1 LRLPLGYHQ
10 TRFVL
15 VPNVVTLSFCFE
27 WKLAKSGIAIA
38 TYGGDVQSMAKRKR
52 RLPHGQLGKPIV
64 LANEDWREI
73 ADAAK
78 IKLTTPIL
86 MRLDL
91 STIFLGALGQ
101 LERSAPSKAVLSK
114 IRKLEKLISAMRHDF
129 PNVSDQASELFFSQL
144 AEIQQYATRTEE
156 QFQQI
161 GLMFLLELFSHVLM
175 LNQKLLRAILK
186 YAVVPDSYK
195 YIEGNVWDLW
205 IILLTTI
212 LKNAGLPT
220 EVRKDQ
226 ENTSKF
232 VIFVREIQARLP
244 SHLYKKRSDDALA
257 KAITRARGNF
267 GSLITAKADFL
278 LCLFL
283 GALKP
288 GCVKPRL

>member
-1 LRLPLGYHQ
+1 MLAPI
-10 TRFVL
+10 
-15 VPNVVTLSFCFE
+15 VVT
-27 WKLAKSGIAIA
+27 WWQLAKASFGSVHIEIA
-38 TYGGDVQSMAKRKR
+38 TCGGEVQSMAKRKR

-64 LANEDWREI
+64 LANEDWRAI

-78 IKLTTPIL
+78 IKLTPPIV

-91 STIFLGALGQ
+91 STIFLGAHGQ
-101 LERSAPSKAVLSK
+101 AECSAPSKAVLAK
-114 IRKLEKLISAMRHDF
+114 ISKLEELISAMRGDF
-129 PNVSDQASELFFSQL
+129 PNGSDQASELFFSQL
-144 AEIQQYATRTEE
+144 AEIYQCVTRTEE

-186 YAVVPDSYK
+186 YAVAPDSYK
-195 YIEGNVWDLW
+195 YTEGNVWDLW

-232 VIFVREIQARLP
+232 VIQCTLVV
-244 SHLYKKRSDDALA
+244 
-257 KAITRARGNF
+257 
-267 GSLITAKADFL
+267 
-278 LCLFL
+278 C
-283 GALKP
+283 
-288 GCVKPRL
+288 